1 MTKNQAKEFIQS
13 GLQICNVK
21 SPIIKANIGLNC
33 ILSNFNQDKVHVK
46 EYCNVWIHQTT
57 LPTAFYLSNDV
68 YLVILD
74 KQTVFHLSCKK
85 ADSGRQ
91 QINPPF
97 VFLTLHKTCQ
107 ETSICFS
114 LFGYFEGRSEENIEN
129 FASNMLK
136 EYNISDVRVW
146 DDINRIVPFY
156 NKTIKIP
163 PKLAN
168 LEDFPLGN
176 LVADLHNK

>member
-1 MTKNQAKEFIQS
+1 MTENQVKECIQS

-21 SPIIKANIGLNC
+21 SPIRNANVGLNC
-33 ILSNFNQDKVHVK
+33 LLSNFNQDKVHVK
-46 EYCNVWIHQTT
+46 EYCNVWMHQTT

-74 KQTVFHLSCKK
+74 KLTVFHLFCKK

-97 VFLTLHKTCQ
+97 GFLTLHKTCQ
-107 ETSICFS
+107 ATPNYFS
-114 LFGYFEGRSEENIEN
+114 LLRYFEGRSEENIEN

-136 EYNISDVRVW
+136 E
-146 DDINRIVPFY
+146 
-156 NKTIKIP
+156 
-163 PKLAN
+163 
-168 LEDFPLGN
+168 
-176 LVADLHNK
+176 

>member
-1 MTKNQAKEFIQS
+1 MQ
-13 GLQICNVK
+13 CK
-21 SPIIKANIGLNC
+21 SPIIKANVGLNC
-33 ILSNFNQDKVHVK
+33 LLSNFNQDKVHVK

-91 QINPPF
+91 QINPQKNLF
-97 VFLTLHKTCQ
+97 FLTLYKTCQ
-107 ETSICFS
+107 EMSICFS
-114 LFGYFEGRSEENIEN
+114 LFGYFEGRSEETIEN

-146 DDINRIVPFY
+146 DDIN
-156 NKTIKIP
+156 
-163 PKLAN
+163 
-168 LEDFPLGN
+168 
-176 LVADLHNK
+176 